1 MEDVIDLI
9 ANNGSASD
17 VSSKMKDLLYTKS
30 AEKVE
35 ALRPGF
41 SKESWITQNLVEE
54 QFLFAWLMNSTFLN
68 QLSIARL
75 EI

>member
-41 SKESWITQNLVEE
+41 SSAMFDQ
-54 QFLFAWLMNSTFLN
+54 ST
-68 QLSIARL
+68 
-75 EI
+75 EV

>member
-9 ANNGSASD
+9 AKNGSASD

-41 SKESWITQNLVEE
+41 SGAMFDQSTEVETEPEQEVTQDSEE
-54 QFLFAWLMNSTFLN
+54 
-68 QLSIARL
+68 
-75 EI
+75 

>member
-41 SKESWITQNLVEE
+41 SSAMFDQSTEVETEPEQEVTQDSE
-54 QFLFAWLMNSTFLN
+54 Q
-68 QLSIARL
+68 
-75 EI
+75 